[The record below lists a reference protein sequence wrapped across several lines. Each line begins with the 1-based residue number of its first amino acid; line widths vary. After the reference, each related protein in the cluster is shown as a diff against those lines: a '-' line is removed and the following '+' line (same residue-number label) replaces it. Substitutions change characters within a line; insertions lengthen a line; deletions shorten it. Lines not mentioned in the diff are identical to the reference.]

1 MDPALQALAKLERGF
16 DQDLRDVDAMLA
28 RDLVEPAALRATLE
42 EIEPRLFRFPAV
54 DPSELRAAVS
64 QALRD

>member
-1 MDPALQALAKLERGF
+1 
-16 DQDLRDVDAMLA
+16 
-28 RDLVEPAALRATLE
+28 LE